1 MGAQFDL
8 SHINLVGYLTDETGL
23 AAPRSDLD
31 TIGKFL
37 MSLAY
42 GQHLISSTQGSPDDW
57 TSQVA
62 NAASHQF
69 NRLNF
74 QFGESAN
81 EHPVDSREY
90 LGNL

>member
-42 GQHLISSTQGSPDDW
+42 GESLD
-57 TSQVA
+57 
-62 NAASHQF
+62 QF
-69 NRLNF
+69 NSGVTGRL
-74 QFGESAN
+74 
-81 EHPVDSREY
+81 D
-90 LGNL
+90 

>member
-1 MGAQFDL
+1 MGARFDL

-42 GQHLISSTQGSPDDW
+42 GQNLISSTQGAPDDW
-57 TSQVA
+57 TRKV
-62 NAASHQF
+62 
-69 NRLNF
+69 
-74 QFGESAN
+74 
-81 EHPVDSREY
+81 
-90 LGNL
+90 